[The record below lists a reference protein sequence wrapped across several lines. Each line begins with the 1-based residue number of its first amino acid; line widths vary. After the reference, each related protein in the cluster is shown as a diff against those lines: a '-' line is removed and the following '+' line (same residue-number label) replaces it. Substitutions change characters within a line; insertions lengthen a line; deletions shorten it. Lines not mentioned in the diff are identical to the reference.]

1 MPSQVLNLGN
11 FGQSGFLPDIAPSLL
26 PQTGFS
32 YARNFR
38 FNEGGR
44 ARVTD
49 GYTNAFDTRGND
61 GDPFLIGNEESSLTF
76 LYTWELSG
84 ENAVAV
90 YDATA
95 ERMLFIENNSQ
106 GGLSTFNLSV
116 RNDQT
121 YLNSYIAS
129 GTPPVNHFTI
139 NSAGEIEIGFA
150 TAFSAGEVEEQAQ
163 AGREVSFVDNLN
175 NVPAVDTTIASVA
188 VNGTLLT
195 ITLNEP
201 ILDTTKF
208 EESQFYSMR
217 VADVYFHDNLARFK
231 WDGTDALGVPIFNN
245 EVEPPWEFVND
256 PIPKVQQMTNWPD
269 GGIATQISSFG
280 TVLVAVGYKND
291 DANFGFQGGNRTIAF
306 SNPITDAG
314 NLPEWDFENLD
325 SQSQIIDLSL
335 YTDGILVSA
344 FESQGRLIVNSTTDV
359 MAITDNGDGTYSATK
374 LEIGGGVLTKR
385 TSVAIPNGFFNI
397 GNGQF
402 YTHDTNSYQSVGHG
416 LYSDSWFSSV
426 DIERLDEVQVIYD
439 PRLRSVWIKTPTS
452 NSAQQIWIIN
462 LENNNTLSV
471 LDDHQE
477 VKYLEW
483 SAEGT
488 PAETVVWDNFPVDQW
503 EEIPQNSWNEFPVI
517 ELGEYRNRVLGCGQR
532 EVYVHDFGPTYN
544 GRPINAI
551 LEKSYFKLG
560 ANDSYGT
567 FQFDRVVPWASGETG
582 DMIDIRVGN
591 AASVGAPTAHT
602 SFKTYTI
609 GMTEKLDFRRQAKWG
624 SITFQCTTAGVE
636 LSGVEIK
643 VNSANRR

>member
-1 MPSQVLNLGN
+1 MDKAVS
-11 FGQSGFLPDIAPSLL
+11 SPDIAPSLL

-32 YARNFR
+32 YARNWR
-38 FNEGGR
+38 FNEGGQ

-49 GYTNAFDTRGND
+49 GYTNAFDTRGNN
-61 GDPFLIGNEESSLTF
+61 GDPFVIGDSSTELTF

-90 YDATA
+90 FDASA
-95 ERMLFIENNSQ
+95 ERMLFIENNSE
-106 GGLSTFNLSV
+106 GGLSTYNMS
-116 RNDQT
+116 
-121 YLNSYIAS
+121 
-129 GTPPVNHFTI
+129 
-139 NSAGEIEIGFA
+139 
-150 TAFSAGEVEEQAQ
+150 
-163 AGREVSFVDNLN
+163 VDNDVTYHQEWVNSTTPAANLFNVDANGALRMTFTTEEADRISDNDEITVGKEITIVDLTN
-175 NVPAVDTTIASVA
+175 NQPTTDTIVASVNRTGDTFL
-188 VNGTLLT
+188 VTFD
-195 ITLNEP
+195 EP
-201 ILDTTKF
+201 LDDSRF
-208 EESQFYSMR
+208 
-217 VADVYFHDNLARFK
+217 VVDIDYFLRFSDIYYHDSLATFK
-231 WDGTDALGVPIFNN
+231 WEGSDALGVPIFNN
-245 EVEPPWEFVND
+245 EVETPWQFARNTQ
-256 PIPKVQQMTNWPD
+256 IPKLVPMEHFPEGGMTT
-269 GGIATQISSFG
+269 ALSSFG
-280 TVLVAVGYKND
+280 AVIVAIGYRNPE
-291 DANFGFQGGNRTIAF
+291 AVFGFQGGNRTIAI

-314 NLPEWDFENLD
+314 ELPEWDFENLN

-359 MAITDNGDGTYSATK
+359 IAITDNGDGTYSATK

-416 LYSDSWFSSV
+416 LYSDSWFSTV
-426 DIERLDEVQVIYD
+426 DIERLDEVQVVYD

-452 NSAQQIWIIN
+452 SSAQQIWIIN

-488 PAETVVWDNFPVDQW
+488 PAETVVWDNFPVDEW
-503 EEIPQNSWNEFPVI
+503 DEIPQNSWNEFPVI
-517 ELGEYRNRVLGCGQR
+517 ELGEYRNRILGCGQR

-567 FQFDRVVPWASGETG
+567 FQFDRIVPWVSGETG
-582 DMIDIRVGN
+582 SMIDIRVGG
-591 AASVGAPTAHT
+591 AGSVGNPIANTP
-602 SFKTYTI
+602 FRTYTI
-609 GMTEKLDFRRQAKWG
+609 GTTEKLDFRRQAKWG
-624 SITFQCTTAGVE
+624 SLTFQCSTSGVE
-636 LSGVEIK
+636 LSGVEVK